1 MGVGGG
7 LCRGRSHSGWKSS
20 RPPSTVPC
28 GWRCIFFVM
37 NVFDVVVSSPPPEPE
52 VTWGAAWRLLVAL
65 PVGFLLL
72 LGIFWAGIA
81 LAGYLRRHAGK
92 IKSNLG
98 ATPEEPPEEKP

>member
-1 MGVGGG
+1 M
-7 LCRGRSHSGWKSS
+7 S
-20 RPPSTVPC
+20 
-28 GWRCIFFVM
+28 
-37 NVFDVVVSSPPPEPE
+37 VFDVIVSSPPPEPE
-52 VTWGAAWRLLVAL
+52 VTWGTAWRLLVAL